1 MLNHSTLLYKLYM
14 RRAVVAVEVIR
25 LVWPAVEV
33 IQLVWAAGLLLVK
46 VAALIKKHIF
56 MGSQLCTVCTVY
68 GTVYYSVLFQLMQ
81 QRRGLRGPLL
91 NW

>member
-25 LVWPAVEV
+25 LVLVAVEV

-46 VAALIKKHIF
+46 VAALIKNISCTIQNILKSSLTFVLIRFDVTVVFQYIIF
-56 MGSQLCTVCTVY
+56 KTD
-68 GTVYYSVLFQLMQ
+68 F
-81 QRRGLRGPLL
+81 PLL
-91 NW
+91 

>member
-25 LVWPAVEV
+25 LVLVAVEV

-46 VAALIKKHIF
+46 VAALIKKHILHYTKHLKEF
-56 MGSQLCTVCTVY
+56 FDICIDS
-68 GTVYYSVLFQLMQ
+68 F
-81 QRRGLRGPLL
+81 
-91 NW
+91 